1 MTCLRRVEPAKTA
14 AIMLLELTEVMLS
27 EVIADSS
34 HGVAMRSSANELAC
48 KASRCVVS
56 ESELC
61 TK

>member
-34 HGVAMRSSANELAC
+34 HGVAICTEVEC
-48 KASRCVVS
+48 K
-56 ESELC
+56 
-61 TK
+61 